1 MDVQSLPK
9 GQKVVASTII
19 DLFGTN
25 REKREFA
32 LQALALAFQGQIG
45 LAKQKLNAHFGRAEQ
60 ADIRTI
66 CHSEFVAI

>member
-1 MDVQSLPK
+1 MDIQSLPK
-9 GQKVVASTII
+9 SQKVVASTII
-19 DLFGTN
+19 DLFGSN

-32 LQALALAFQGQIG
+32 LQALAFAFEGQVG
-45 LAKQKLNAHFGRAEQ
+45 LAKQKLKTHFGRREQ